1 MVMEHVDMADRKVCI
16 GVIAGA
22 HGVRGQVRVKSFTAE
37 PQDVTAYG
45 PVTDASGARQFDLRI
60 TGAARGMMLA
70 RIDGV
75 GDRNAADSLRGTE
88 LYVDRDRLPDPD
100 EDEYYY
106 ADLIGLD
113 AVSTDGTTLGS
124 VRAMHNFGAGDMIEL
139 EDGSGKTELLPFT
152 ASVVASVDL
161 EAGVVTIDP
170 PHDIFVRPDAH
181 LDDDQDDDADD
192 RDKNGEAGT

>member
-1 MVMEHVDMADRKVCI
+1 MADRKVCI

-37 PQDVTAYG
+37 PRDVTAYG

-70 RIDGV
+70 KIDGV
-75 GDRNAADSLRGTE
+75 GDRDAADMLRGTE
-88 LYVDRDRLPDPD
+88 LYVDRDRLPAPD

-113 AVSTDGTTLGS
+113 AVSTDGTALGS

-152 ASVVASVDL
+152 AAVVASVDL

-170 PHDIFVRPDAH
+170 PHEIFVRPDAH
-181 LDDDQDDDADD
+181 LDEDGDTGDGADEQ
-192 RDKNGEAGT
+192 GEAGK

>member
-1 MVMEHVDMADRKVCI
+1 MADRKVCI

-70 RIDGV
+70 KIDGV
-75 GDRNAADSLRGTE
+75 GDRDAADMLRGTE
-88 LYVDRDRLPDPD
+88 LYVDRDRLPEPE
-100 EDEYYY
+100 EDEFYY

-113 AVSTDGTTLGS
+113 AVSTEGAALGS

-139 EDGSGKTELLPFT
+139 DDGSGKTELLPFT
-152 ASVVASVDL
+152 EAVVVAVDL
-161 EAGVVTIDP
+161 EAGAVTIDLP
-170 PHDIFVRPDAH
+170 YEIFMRPDAH
-181 LDDDQDDDADD
+181 LDEDDGGD
-192 RDKNGEAGT
+192 NSSGEAGT

>member
-1 MVMEHVDMADRKVCI
+1 MADRKVCI

-70 RIDGV
+70 KIDGV
-75 GDRNAADSLRGTE
+75 GDRNAADLLRGTE
-88 LYVDRDRLPDPD
+88 LYVDRDRLPEPD
-100 EDEYYY
+100 EDEFYY

-113 AVSTDGTTLGS
+113 AVSTDGTALGS

-139 EDGSGKTELLPFT
+139 DNGSGKTELLPFT
-152 ASVVASVDL
+152 AAVVASVDL

-170 PHDIFVRPDAH
+170 PFEIFVRPDAP
-181 LDDDQDDDADD
+181 LDDEEDPG
-192 RDKNGEAGT
+192 KNGEAGT

>member
-1 MVMEHVDMADRKVCI
+1 MLMEQVDMADRKVCI

-45 PVTDASGARQFDLRI
+45 PVTDASGVRQFDLRI

-70 RIDGV
+70 KIDGV
-75 GDRNAADSLRGTE
+75 GDRDAADLLRGTE

-100 EDEYYY
+100 EDEFYYT
-106 ADLIGLD
+106 DLIGLD
-113 AVSTDGTTLGS
+113 VVSTGGEPLGT

-139 EDGSGKTELLPFT
+139 ENGSGKTELLPFT
-152 ASVVASVDL
+152 AAVVASVDL
-161 EAGVVTIDP
+161 AAGVVTIDS
-170 PHDIFVRPDAH
+170 PHEIFVRPDAH
-181 LDDDQDDDADD
+181 LDDDDEADD
-192 RDKNGEAGT
+192 GGDKSGEAGR

>member
-1 MVMEHVDMADRKVCI
+1 MVMEQVDMADRKVCI

-70 RIDGV
+70 KIDGV
-75 GDRNAADSLRGTE
+75 GDRNAAELLRGTE
-88 LYVDRDRLPDPD
+88 LYVDRDRLPEPD
-100 EDEYYY
+100 EDEFYY

-113 AVSTDGTTLGS
+113 AVSTGGETLGT

-139 EDGSGKTELLPFT
+139 ENASGKTEILPFT
-152 ASVVASVDL
+152 AAVVPAIDL
-161 EAGVVTIDP
+161 AAGVVTIDL
-170 PHDIFVRPDAH
+170 PHEIFVRPDAH
-181 LDDDQDDDADD
+181 LDEDNGTGDGGDES
-192 RDKNGEAGT
+192 GEASR

>member
-1 MVMEHVDMADRKVCI
+1 MLMEQVDMADRKVCI

-70 RIDGV
+70 KIDGV
-75 GDRNAADSLRGTE
+75 GDRDAADMLRGTE
-88 LYVDRDRLPDPD
+88 LYVDRERLPDPD
-100 EDEYYY
+100 EDEFYY

-113 AVSTDGTTLGS
+113 VVSTDGKALGT

-139 EDGSGKTELLPFT
+139 ENGSGKTELLPFT
-152 ASVVASVDL
+152 AAVVASVDL
-161 EAGVVTIDP
+161 AAGVVTIDP
-170 PHDIFVRPDAH
+170 PHEIFVRPDAH
-181 LDDDQDDDADD
+181 LDDVDEADD
-192 RDKNGEAGT
+192 GEDKSGEAGT